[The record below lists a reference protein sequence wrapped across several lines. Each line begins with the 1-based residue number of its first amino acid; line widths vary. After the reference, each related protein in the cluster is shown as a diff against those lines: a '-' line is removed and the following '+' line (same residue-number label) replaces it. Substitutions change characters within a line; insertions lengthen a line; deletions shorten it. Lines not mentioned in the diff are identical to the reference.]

1 MSMSGLSDD
10 STVAQKEIIAMGKIP
25 EFASDKEAAEFW
37 DTHDL
42 TNLEDELELA
52 KDVVF
57 VKPETQTISIRMDR
71 QLVERLKAIATYK
84 GMGYS
89 PLIRMWITE
98 RLRQETKKQS
108 P

>member
-1 MSMSGLSDD
+1 
-10 STVAQKEIIAMGKIP
+10 MGKIP

-42 TNLEDELELA
+42 TDFEDELELA
-52 KDVVF
+52 EDVVF
-57 VKPETQTISIRMDR
+57 VKPETQAISLRMDR
-71 QLVERLKAIATYK
+71 RLVDRLKAIAAHK

-98 RLRQETKKQS
+98 RLRQETQKQKA
-108 P
+108 